1 MSNSFIPQKYKV
13 LSGSALKVIATLAM
27 FIDHTAHVLMQK
39 NPVPLFQFFDVQISA
54 YFIMRAIGRIAFP
67 IFVFLLVEGF
77 LHTRSRKQY
86 AMRLLI
92 FAAISEIPWNLE
104 HTGKI
109 FMPTSQSVFV
119 SLFFALLGLCALD
132 HLLHGEEDQ
141 RPKWAAALVG
151 IFVALTLVRCDYGAR
166 ALALA
171 MAVYLLREQPVVQA
185 VLGSSILGDPLFVSV
200 AFIPIN
206 MYNGKRGF
214 IHGRV
219 LQLLFYAIYP
229 AHMLLLYYIKLT
241 TIGY

>member
-1 MSNSFIPQKYKV
+1 M
-13 LSGSALKVIATLAM
+13 
-27 FIDHTAHVLMQK
+27 
-39 NPVPLFQFFDVQISA
+39 
-54 YFIMRAIGRIAFP
+54 
-67 IFVFLLVEGF
+67 
-77 LHTRSRKQY
+77 
-86 AMRLLI
+86 
-92 FAAISEIPWNLE
+92 
-104 HTGKI
+104 
-109 FMPTSQSVFV
+109 
-119 SLFFALLGLCALD
+119 
-132 HLLHGEEDQ
+132 
-141 RPKWAAALVG
+141 VG